1 MEIIQSI
8 VPKSVKNVR
17 PGIAMSPKYITIH
30 NTANEKADAMAHA
43 KYLLNGAGGASKSWH
58 FTVDDKVI
66 VQHLPTNEVGWHA
79 GDGRGP
85 GNMSSIGVE
94 ICEHKGIDFEKA
106 VQNAAWLVRKLMAE
120 HKIPIHRVV
129 PHKHWT
135 GKTCPRLLLSR
146 WNEFL
151 KMVQDGGSVS
161 ANKPNAWTGQSLRKG
176 DKGSA
181 VRDLQVMLQAAG
193 FDTGQPDGVFGAK
206 TETAVKAAQKA
217 FGLEVDGIAG
227 PKTFQAL
234 REAIV
239 KAKQPI
245 SDGKKYRLLTG
256 TFSSRQDAEAAAEK
270 LRQMF
275 GLTVYVQEEK

>member
-181 VRDLQVMLQAAG
+181 VRDLQVMLKEAG
-193 FDTGQPDGVFGAK
+193 FDPGQPDGIFGAR
-206 TETAVKAAQKA
+206 TEQAVRDAQKA
-217 FGLEVDGIAG
+217 YGLAVDGIAG
-227 PKTFQAL
+227 PATFKAL
-234 REAIV
+234 REDLSKLKTDA
-239 KAKQPI
+239 
-245 SDGKKYRLLTG
+245 SDNKKYRVITG
-256 TFSSRQDAEAAAEK
+256 TFATKEDAEAAAK
-270 LRQMF
+270 KIQDAF
-275 GLTVYVQEEK
+275 GYLAHVIDA